1 MSETE
6 KQERKEKQEFDVI
19 ISSKQNEDTTIITSS
34 NNIEQLLAQAMSK
47 YDATNQIYSTYL
59 KDGTNGTQMITPELL
74 DSLAEMPQ
82 SDISKILQINSI
94 IRNYINKDDIIGKT
108 VECIETNVNTE
119 FKLSYNNIVD
129 GRNKS
134 KKLEDAKSFIDNF
147 NNQINLRNL
156 IRTSVPT
163 TYAEGTY
170 ITYLRH
176 KDDGEYIVDYY
187 PIGVVEISDYDVGGI
202 PVVLINVQELRN
214 RLSKIYK
221 KNKKNKA
228 LFFSTM
234 EEEVKANYPV
244 EVYDAFV
251 EKEQYAKLDTRYIG
265 VLRIGNLN
273 RKYGLSPIFRAIK
286 PTSMLETF
294 ELSDRVTSKANAKK
308 IIFQKL
314 RKEVLGTD
322 YNKKGFEEM
331 AYAHDNFMQAW
342 KQPTVVVTAPA
353 QVEEISYVESK
364 TELTDV
370 KTVNNYRSKVLN
382 TLGIGFLMDSS
393 SQSVSTA
400 SISVSQLLRT
410 INKISE
416 QLEDILYRWHKQILI
431 DNGYPSEYAPNTS
444 IIDSEQLE
452 LDMKISLA
460 TFLYTTLN
468 ASLETVYNTVGLDLK
483 DEIAKR
489 KSEKEKGLEEI
500 FTPRATSYNS
510 NGSDNNL
517 TNEGGRPED
526 EEQDSKNVYD
536 KEYNKN
542 R

>member
-1 MSETE
+1 MSETKNE
-6 KQERKEKQEFDVI
+6 DFDVI
-19 ISSKQNEDTTIITSS
+19 ITSKLDDNTTVITSPDEIS
-34 NNIEQLLAQAMSK
+34 ERLLSEALGK

-59 KDGTNGTQMITPELL
+59 KDGSIGSQMITPELL
-74 DSLAEMPQ
+74 DTLAEVPQ
-82 SDISKILQINSI
+82 SDINKILQINSI

-108 VECIETNVNTE
+108 VESIETNVNTE
-119 FKLSYNNIVD
+119 TKLSYSKSVE
-129 GRNKS
+129 GRNKV
-134 KKLEDAKSFIDNF
+134 KKLEDAKLFIDNF
-147 NNQINLRNL
+147 NDQINLRNL
-156 IRTSVPT
+156 IRTSIPT
-163 TYAEGTY
+163 TYAEGNY

-176 KDDGEYIVDYY
+176 KDNGEYTVDYY
-187 PIGVVEISDYDVGGI
+187 PLGVVEISDYDFGGI
-202 PVVLINVQELRN
+202 PVVLFNIQELRN

-228 LFFSTM
+228 LFFSNI
-234 EEEVKANYPV
+234 EEEVKVNYPQ
-244 EVYDAFV
+244 EVYQAFV
-251 EKEQYAKLDTRYIG
+251 DKEQYAKLDTRYIG

-273 RKYGLSPIFRAIK
+273 RKYGLSPIFRALK
-286 PTSMLETF
+286 PTTMLETF
-294 ELSDRVTSKANAKK
+294 ELSDRVTSKAKAKK

-322 YNKKGFEEM
+322 LNKKGFEEM

-353 QVEEISYVESK
+353 QVENITYVESK

-370 KTVNNYRSKVLN
+370 NTVNSYRSKVLN

-416 QLEDILYRWHKQILI
+416 QLKNILYRWHKQILI
-431 DNGYPSEYAPNTS
+431 DNGFSPEFTPKTT
-444 IIDSEQLE
+444 IVDSEQLE
-452 LDMKISLA
+452 ADMKLSLA

-468 ASLETVYNTVGLDLK
+468 ASLETVYNTVGLDLN
-483 DEIAKR
+483 DELAKR
-489 KSEKEKGLEEI
+489 KAEKENGLDKI

-510 NGSDNNL
+510 NGSDTTKNDV
-517 TNEGGRPED
+517 GRPAD
-526 EEQDSKNVYD
+526 SDNQDKQDYD
-536 KEYNKN
+536 TEYNKN